1 MSNNDESSGNTEC
14 KAILILSASHHLVGH
29 PVSEVVKADWEKEKA
44 RDVAEKF
51 DNVGFTVDPTDLSG
65 TLKTLQQTL
74 QTRSWDGVIVGWCMR
89 GHVEF
94 TVLFEKMVAMI
105 VRLAILQP
113 ELKIMFC
120 AGPDDL
126 VETTIR
132 NFPV

>member
-14 KAILILSASHHLVGH
+14 KAILILSASHHLV
-29 PVSEVVKADWEKEKA
+29 S
-44 RDVAEKF
+44 
-51 DNVGFTVDPTDLSG
+51 NVGFTVDPTDVSG

-74 QTRSWDGVIVGWCMR
+74 QTRSWDGVIVGWRMR

-105 VRLAILQP
+105 VKLAILQP

>member
-1 MSNNDESSGNTEC
+1 MSNNDESSGSTSR

-29 PVSEVVKADWEKEKA
+29 PVSEVIKSDWEKEKA

-51 DNVGFTVDPTDLSG
+51 DNVGFTVDLTDVPG
-65 TLKTLQQTL
+65 TLKALQQTL
-74 QTRSWDGVIVGWCMR
+74 QTRSWDGVMVGWCTR

-94 TVLFEKMVAMI
+94 TVLFEKMVAVI
-105 VRLAILQP
+105 VRQTLLQP